1 MDVQVSLCMQCKNH
15 SECCDAKVAEAV
27 KCLVPHLCG
36 ISMQPSFPFRLQPLL
51 PAAPQLERL
60 EAIVTDSE
68 TFSLLGQFPML
79 KDVYVHVRH
88 SIQLTAPLPQLHTL
102 RLLSWRVP
110 LRQDT
115 LQCLVSHATAL
126 RRLVLGCK
134 SKSHSGLQRWDIQ
147 ALVGVQCQQ
156 LQWLTLQTNIIDVHT
171 VTCWHASSV
180 PCSCTLTCS
189 SGASWEAG
197 HFLHCWQGSP
207 IWWRCHYTTLPLPQ
221 LRIGTSVKHVCPMY
235 DGLRFQASRWTKMTR
250 ICPFRAF

>member
-1 MDVQVSLCMQCKNH
+1 MTFPAAVVTILHASLREPILKLIEATTGLSGALCVLLTLVGRVEADCFAPGDIFAGRRVCFHSTIMGSADNVPALQKLGDCCRRLRGSHSVDVQVSLCMQCKNH

-36 ISMQPSFPFRLQPLL
+36 MSMQPSFPFRLQPLL

-79 KDVYVHVRH
+79 KDLYVHVRH

-134 SKSHSGLQRWDIQ
+134 SKSHSG
-147 ALVGVQCQQ
+147 
-156 LQWLTLQTNIIDVHT
+156 
-171 VTCWHASSV
+171 
-180 PCSCTLTCS
+180 
-189 SGASWEAG
+189 
-197 HFLHCWQGSP
+197 
-207 IWWRCHYTTLPLPQ
+207 
-221 LRIGTSVKHVCPMY
+221 
-235 DGLRFQASRWTKMTR
+235 
-250 ICPFRAF
+250 